1 MKRCQNGTTGVDEI
15 LEVLDIAEQLQR
27 AMTRIEF
34 VLTED
39 EQRGLYSI
47 LRNLEQETWDQDHHH
62 GYVPAASEVRV
73 QNKKLRDLLNSIK

>member
-15 LEVLDIAEQLQR
+15 LEVLDLAQQLQQ
-27 AMTRIEF
+27 AIARIEF

-47 LRNLEQETWDQDHHH
+47 IRNLELETWDQDHHH
-62 GYVPAASEVRV
+62 GYEPAASEGRV
-73 QNKKLRDLLNSIK
+73 QSRKLLKLLSTLK

>member
-15 LEVLDIAEQLQR
+15 LEVLNQAEQLQQ
-27 AMTRIEF
+27 AMARIEF

-47 LRNLEQETWDQDHHH
+47 IRNLEQETWLQDHHH
-62 GYVPAASEVRV
+62 GYEPGPGAVKSQR
-73 QNKKLRDLLNSIK
+73 LRDILKAIK